1 MLFVIPVLLSLWSP
15 FLLAPIYLL
24 SFPTFF
30 VFSTSSSL
38 LSTLYSYYYFHP
50 HAHQHTNTQLQRLVM
65 TPSPSAEPQV
75 ANDTPFQQAPPP
87 PSANTTPAA
96 THSEQLAIQVKP
108 PLATTY
114 SSASSIPQSTTPT
127 SALGAQGGGGAGGFL
142 ATVRHAATD
151 ILGISLP
158 ASAPSAGGG
167 EADPNGISNS
177 NSNNNSNYS
186 NGDING
192 TETMVRGGGGGDE
205 EARRHGNISGNGKPF
220 LRTRQC
226 TEQKRVESNLFLFG
240 RMHLFMAPPYQ
251 GFTAGI

>member
-1 MLFVIPVLLSLWSP
+1 
-15 FLLAPIYLL
+15 
-24 SFPTFF
+24 
-30 VFSTSSSL
+30 
-38 LSTLYSYYYFHP
+38 
-50 HAHQHTNTQLQRLVM
+50 M
-65 TPSPSAEPQV
+65 TPSPSADPHL

-87 PSANTTPAA
+87 PPSANTTPAATTPAA

-108 PLATTY
+108 PLAKTY

-158 ASAPSAGGG
+158 ASVPSAGGG

-192 TETMVRGGGGGDE
+192 TETVVRGGGGGDE
-205 EARRHGNISGNGKPF
+205 EARRHGNISGNVIF
-220 LRTRQC
+220 ID
-226 TEQKRVESNLFLFG
+226 RVYE
-240 RMHLFMAPPYQ
+240 
-251 GFTAGI
+251 